1 MGQRCTKDQQSSLE
15 DQEAEM
21 YSDDDDDDN
30 QQGSS
35 TLDDL
40 GGGTASRRANSAGS
54 TFAGAESS
62 NSTAFSN
69 EFRRKESRSSR
80 TMSAHKRRASNY
92 NDVHIQVSEQLR
104 QFEEKN
110 QQQALNMNDE
120 YRPMGVVGL
129 QNLGNT
135 CFLNSSIQCLS
146 ATIPLTDY
154 FLG

>member
-1 MGQRCTKDQQSSLE
+1 MGQRCSKEQRHLEEEDSEMFSEDENDNRARPTAGNGPQISGPITTTTGESS
-15 DQEAEM
+15 
-21 YSDDDDDDN
+21 
-30 QQGSS
+30 SS
-35 TLDDL
+35 TV
-40 GGGTASRRANSAGS
+40 
-54 TFAGAESS
+54 
-62 NSTAFSN
+62 FSN
-69 EFRRKESRSSR
+69 EFRRNDSVRNSNKEQK
-80 TMSAHKRRASNY
+80 HKRRASNY
-92 NDVHIQVSEQLR
+92 NDVHIQVSERLM

-110 QQQALNMNDE
+110 QQEALND

>member
-1 MGQRCTKDQQSSLE
+1 MGQRCTKDQHSQEE
-15 DQEAEM
+15 DQESEM
-21 YSDDDDDDN
+21 DSDSDQD
-30 QQGSS
+30 SS

-40 GGGTASRRANSAGS
+40 GGAAGRPAYS
-54 TFAGAESS
+54 AGAEGLSS
-62 NSTAFSN
+62 NSNFSN
-69 EFRRKESRSSR
+69 EFRRKESRKTAADAR
-80 TMSAHKRRASNY
+80 KRRASNY
-92 NDVHIQVSEQLR
+92 NDIHIQVSETLMQY
-104 QFEEKN
+104 EEKN
-110 QQQALNMNDE
+110 QQEALSD

>member
-1 MGQRCTKDQQSSLE
+1 MGQRCTKDQLSLE
-15 DQEAEM
+15 EDDQGSEA
-21 YSDDDDDDN
+21 YSDEDEDDN
-30 QQGSS
+30 NDSS

-40 GGGTASRRANSAGS
+40 GGVESRRISNF
-54 TFAGAESS
+54 TAES
-62 NSTAFSN
+62 TFSN
-69 EFRRKESRSSR
+69 EFRRKESRGR
-80 TMSAHKRRASNY
+80 TMSADARKRRASNY
-92 NDVHIQVSEQLR
+92 NDVHIQVSEQLM

-110 QQQALNMNDE
+110 QQQSLSD